1 MDADD
6 VAAVGSRRRAV
17 VGCPAVHRFTAESER
32 LAQQIVSSSLDR
44 MRMDPPLDGPRT
56 PDELLAQAGQT
67 VTPDGL
73 GGDEALRL
81 WTDVLAQACISVD
94 HPRFLAFI
102 PGAPTEAST
111 MFDLLVSAS
120 SVYAGTWL
128 EGAGAAFAENQAL
141 RWIADLAGLPPQA
154 GGTFVQGGSG
164 GNLSALV
171 AARHTAARRKGA
183 RWPRRWAALVT
194 GETHSSVTYALERV
208 MDVDVVAVPGD
219 ERGRMTGEALA
230 ATIDG
235 LPPDE
240 RDGLFA
246 VVATAGATNTGTVD
260 DLSGIADVAAEH
272 GLWMHVDGAYGG
284 AGLAALSVRHLF
296 AGIER
301 ADSFIVDPHKWLF
314 APFDSCA
321 LLYRDPELARVAH
334 TQSADYL
341 DAVTQGHDW
350 NPSDYGVHLS
360 RRARG
365 LPFWFSLA
373 THGTQAYCDAVE
385 STLVVARAG
394 AEEIRRRPYLR
405 LLEEPDLSVLIF
417 AREGWGQADYDRWS
431 ASLLSRGTA
440 FVTPTKHHG
449 QPCTRMAVVN
459 PRTTVADLRGIL
471 ATMA

>member
-1 MDADD
+1 M
-6 VAAVGSRRRAV
+6 
-17 VGCPAVHRFTAESER
+17 HRFTGESER
-32 LAQQIVSSSLDR
+32 LAKMIVAASLDR
-44 MRMDPPLDGPRT
+44 MKMEPPLDGPRT
-56 PDELLAQAGQT
+56 PDELVAQAGQT
-67 VTPDGL
+67 VTTDGL
-73 GGDEALRL
+73 GGEEALRL
-81 WTDVLAQACISVD
+81 WTDVLATACISVD

-141 RWIADLAGLPPQA
+141 RWLADLAQFPPGA
-154 GGTFVQGGSG
+154 GGVFVQGGSV

-171 AARHTAARRKGA
+171 AARHTAVARRG
-183 RWPRRWAALVT
+183 PRGPGGWSVLVT

-208 MDVDVVAVPGD
+208 MDVRIVRVPGD
-219 ERGRMTGEALA
+219 ERGRMTGEAVRGVVDAL
-230 ATIDG
+230 TD
-235 LPPDE
+235 DE
-240 RDGLFA
+240 RASLVA
-246 VVATAGATNTGTVD
+246 VVATAGATNTGIVD
-260 DLSGIADVAAEH
+260 DLAGIADAAEQF

-284 AGLAALSVRHLF
+284 AALAAPSVRHLF
-296 AGIER
+296 RGIER

-321 LLYRDPELARVAH
+321 LLYRDPALARAAH

-341 DAVTQGHDW
+341 DAVTDNSDW
-350 NPSDYGVHLS
+350 NPSDYAVHLS

-373 THGTQAYCDAVE
+373 AHGTRAYEEAVE
-385 STLVVARAG
+385 ATIEVARAG

-405 LLEEPDLSVLIF
+405 LLEEPDLSVLVF
-417 AREGWGQADYDRWS
+417 AREGWSKPDYDRWS
-431 ASLLSRGTA
+431 ADLLEKGKA
-440 FVTPTKHHG
+440 FVTPTKHRG
-449 QPCTRMAVVN
+449 QACTRFAIVN
-459 PRTTVADLRGIL
+459 PRTTLADLRGIL